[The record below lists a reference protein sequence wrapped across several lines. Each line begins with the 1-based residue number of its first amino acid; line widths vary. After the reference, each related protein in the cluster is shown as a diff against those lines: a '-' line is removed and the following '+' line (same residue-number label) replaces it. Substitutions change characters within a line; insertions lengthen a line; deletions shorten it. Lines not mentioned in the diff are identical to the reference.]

1 MQRLFAGTPWDRPP
15 TCERCGKPEAEC
27 ACPPPVAEPKR
38 LPPETQTARVR
49 REKRAKGKVVTVV
62 GNLDPE
68 GNDLAELAAHLKA
81 RCGAGGTVKDGLI
94 EVQGDHVTAVE
105 AALRALGFKTRTG

>member
-15 TCERCGKPEAEC
+15 TCERCGRPEAEC
-27 ACPPPVAEPKR
+27 TCPPPAVEPKR
-38 LPPETQTARVR
+38 IPPEAQTARVR
-49 REKRAKGKVVTVV
+49 REKRAKGKIVTMV

-68 GNDLAELAAHLKA
+68 GNDLATLAAHLKT

-94 EVQGDHVTAVE
+94 EIQGDHVAAVD
-105 AALRALGFKTRTG
+105 AALRALGYRTRTG